1 MKIYVDNEVME
12 LHELLKSERTRKG
25 ISQNDVVMGLMDM
38 GIDVSSATIS
48 RVENGW
54 EPTWSVVNGYC
65 KILGWSLSDLDK
77 KLKQSESN
85 VGSVNEDSVHYDAT
99 SKRTISKA
107 VGRNIPICSWV
118 NAGLWGDSPCIA
130 DYEQEKRFVP
140 GKLPK
145 NTFGLKVTG
154 TSMEN
159 PNGKHNFPDGSI
171 ILINP
176 DAQYEVNDFVVVWDE
191 DTQLATF
198 KQLIDNCGEKLLKP
212 LNPQYPVMH
221 VTESSIV
228 KGVVFRV
235 IDDRK
240 V

>member
-12 LHELLKSERTRKG
+12 LHELLKSERTKRG
-25 ISQNDVVMGLMDM
+25 ISQNDIVMGLMDM
-38 GIDVSSATIS
+38 GVEISSATIS

-65 KILGWSLSDLDK
+65 KILGWSLSDLEK
-77 KLKQSESN
+77 KLNTTNNKLDVVSEPAPS
-85 VGSVNEDSVHYDAT
+85 YAT
-99 SKRTISKA
+99 SKRAISKA

-159 PNGKHNFPDGSI
+159 PNGKDNFPDGSI
-171 ILINP
+171 ILVNP
-176 DAQYEVNDFVVVWDE
+176 DAHYEVNDFVVVWDE
-191 DTQLATF
+191 NTQLATF

-221 VTESSIV
+221 VTESSVV

>member
-1 MKIYVDNEVME
+1 MFKASN
-12 LHELLKSERTRKG
+12 LSEA
-25 ISQNDVVMGLMDM
+25 
-38 GIDVSSATIS
+38 SSPSFDWT
-48 RVENGW
+48 
-54 EPTWSVVNGYC
+54 
-65 KILGWSLSDLDK
+65 LSDLDK
-77 KLKQSESN
+77 KLNEEANHISVSEPTT
-85 VGSVNEDSVHYDAT
+85 EYAT
-99 SKRTISKA
+99 PKRVISKA

-118 NAGLWGDSPCIA
+118 NAGLWGDSPCIS
-130 DYEQEKRFVP
+130 DYEQEKRFVS

-159 PNGKHNFPDGSI
+159 PNGKNSFPDGSI

-176 DAQYEVNDFVVVWDE
+176 DAHYEVNDFVVVWDE
-191 DTQLATF
+191 NTQLATF